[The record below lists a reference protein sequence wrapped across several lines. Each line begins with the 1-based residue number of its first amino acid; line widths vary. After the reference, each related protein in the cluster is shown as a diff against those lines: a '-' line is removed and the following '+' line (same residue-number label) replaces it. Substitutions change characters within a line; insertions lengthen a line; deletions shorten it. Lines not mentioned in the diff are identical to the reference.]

1 MRAFIFTTT
10 RIRAAGLLVVLAASW
25 LLPSSQ
31 AADFVNYPD
40 LGLRLQRGFRVSLY
54 ADSGL
59 ANDIYAMTLDAR
71 GRVVVTSAGYIKT
84 LLDTDG
90 NGVADSAKIFA
101 TPAQGGMG
109 LCFDGTS
116 LFYSGDGWLS
126 RYDDRNGDG
135 QADGPP
141 ENLFPLG
148 LGEHG
153 GHAIRKGPDGWWHL
167 IGGNDTGFDRR
178 HVTLAGSPVR
188 DVEAGALLRI
198 SPNGKNSEVV
208 AHGFRNPYDFDFN
221 FAGELFTYDSDKES
235 DLFLPWNSPT
245 RLYQI
250 GHGQHHGWRL
260 NGFKRSWARP
270 DYYAD
275 TVNILWNIGRG
286 SPTGVTSYRHTQ
298 FPPRYRDGL
307 FALDWTFGRVIFTP
321 LQADG
326 AGYVASPEIFMEPL
340 GTHGFAPTDLVVAPD
355 GALYVASG
363 GRKTRGAVYR
373 IDFPGPTPLLDPA
386 TPNPNLNVILQSPQ
400 PLDAWSRAFW
410 VPAALSLGAGPF
422 VQTVLEEQ
430 VAPAWRVRAV
440 EILTELY
447 GGLPPACA
455 VGGAR
460 AGLPLVRARV
470 AWSLGRVPSSNA
482 GPLLAGLATDLHPL
496 VRRCA
501 LEALGDRPTLLAGP
515 ELARVLA
522 ANFGYFDKRVRQAAA
537 RLASRLPEPAWQILA
552 KDIKRAAPNARLTG
566 VLAQIWR
573 HPDVTI
579 HPDALD
585 TLAPV
590 LAQAREPQTRL
601 NAVRLVI
608 LALGD
613 WRLNNPSVEVYTG
626 YEPAFAI
633 AGNEAVV
640 EKIARLVRPMLPSGQ
655 VELDL
660 EASRLLAMIE
670 DADAKTPAAL
680 AGYLTD
686 RSAATSDFHYL
697 TCLSRLRATSPGQT
711 VKIAHTILS
720 LDHKLGGE
728 TTHTKQSWSLR
739 LAELTQIFLRRDPAL
754 GDALLKHP
762 QFAAPGH
769 VGLALTL
776 GKDRQPAAA
785 RLFQAAMQKNLNVA
799 WPGQIIELLATLP
812 PEEARPI
819 LRRQWVNIVLRD
831 ELLLRLSA
839 KPEPLDRDKFL
850 FGLSSSQP
858 GVVRASLTALQQ
870 LPRDPV
876 ATNLIAPLTLLR
888 RLLAQPDEQLLR
900 AQLVTLLTTNT
911 GQPFKVQEQGTDAAS
926 MKRAYQP
933 VFDWV
938 AARFPHVL
946 KALDAADAEDPV
958 RWNFVLKSVPWDKGV
973 AERGGRI
980 FSERGCQTCHL
991 GASALGPDLNGAAAR
1006 FSAEDLFNAII
1017 FPSRDVAGP
1026 YRTVLVHTRDQQ
1038 TYNGS
1043 VVYESAEGVILQIN
1057 ATSTVRLGRP
1067 DIVSR
1072 EPSNLSLMPAGLLNG
1087 LTPQGLADL
1096 NAFLRSLQPRQ

>member
-1 MRAFIFTTT
+1 MRQIVFA
-10 RIRAAGLLVVLAASW
+10 RARVHAAVLLALFATAC
-25 LLPSSQ
+25 LMNSSM
-31 AADFVNYPD
+31 AADLVNFPE

-54 ADSGL
+54 ADSAL
-59 ANDIYAMTLDAR
+59 ASDIYAMTLDAR

-90 NGVADSAKIFA
+90 DGVADAAKIFA
-101 TPAQGGMG
+101 TPPQGGMG
-109 LCFDGTS
+109 MFFEGTS
-116 LFYSGDGWLS
+116 LYYSGDGWLS
-126 RYDDRNGDG
+126 RYDDKNADG
-135 QADGPP
+135 VADGPP

-148 LGEHG
+148 PGEHG
-153 GHAIRKGPDGWWHL
+153 GHAIRKGPDGWWYL

-221 FAGELFTYDSDKES
+221 FAGEIFTYDSDVES
-235 DLFLPWNSPT
+235 DLFLPWYSPT
-245 RLYQI
+245 RLFQI

-260 NGFKRSWARP
+260 NGWKRSWARP

-286 SPTGVTSYRHTQ
+286 SPAGVTSYRHTQ
-298 FPPRYRDGL
+298 FPPRYRDGI

-326 AGYVASPEIFMEPL
+326 AGYAANPEIFMEPL
-340 GTHGFAPTDLVVAPD
+340 GTHGFAPTDVVVAPD
-355 GALYVASG
+355 GALFVSSG

-373 IDFPGPTPLLDPA
+373 IDFPSPTLPLEAA
-386 TPNPNLNVILQSPQ
+386 TPNPNLNAVLQTPQ

-410 VPAALSLGAGPF
+410 VPAALRLGPGPF

-440 EILTELY
+440 EILTELF
-447 GGLPPACA
+447 GGLPSACA
-455 VGGAR
+455 AGGAR
-460 AGLPLVRARV
+460 SGSPLVRARV
-470 AWSLGRVPSSNA
+470 AWSLGRIPGDQA
-482 GPLLAGLATDLHPL
+482 GRVLPVLATDLNPL

-501 LEALGDRPTLLAGP
+501 LEALGDRPVLVPGP
-515 ELARVLA
+515 ELAKVLA
-522 ANFGYFDKRVRQAAA
+522 ANFGFFDRRVRQSGA

-552 KDIKRAAPNARLTG
+552 KDVARAAPNARLTG

-585 TLAPV
+585 TLAQV
-590 LAQAREPQTRL
+590 LAEAGEPQTRL
-601 NAVRLVI
+601 DAIRLVI

-613 WRLNNPSVEVYTG
+613 WRLNNPTVELYTG
-626 YEPAFAI
+626 YEPAFPI
-633 AGNEAVV
+633 VGNEVAV

-670 DADAKTPAAL
+670 DTDPKSPARL
-680 AGYLTD
+680 AGFLTE

-697 TCLSRLRATSPGQT
+697 TCLSRLRVKSPELS

-720 LDHKLGGE
+720 LDRKLGGE
-728 TTHTKQSWSLR
+728 ETRQKQNWGTR
-739 LAELTQIFLRRDPAL
+739 LTELTEIFVRRDPAL
-754 GDALLKHP
+754 GEVLLKHP

-769 VGLALTL
+769 VGLALAL

-785 RLFQAAMQKNLNVA
+785 RQFLAAMQKSPNLA
-799 WPGQIIELLATLP
+799 WPGQIIELLASLP
-812 PEEARPI
+812 PEEARPV
-819 LRRQWVNIVLRD
+819 LRRQWSNVVLRD
-831 ELLLRLSA
+831 ELLLRLA
-839 KPEPLDRDKFL
+839 VKPEPMDRDKYL
-850 FGLSSSQP
+850 HGLSSSQP
-858 GVVRASLTALQQ
+858 AVVRASLSSLQQ
-870 LPRDPV
+870 LPRDNT
-876 ATNLIAPLTLLR
+876 ATNLIGPLTLLR

-900 AQLVTLLTTNT
+900 AQLVTLLTTST
-911 GQPFKVQEQGTDAAS
+911 GQSFKVEEQGTDAAS

-946 KALDAADAEDPV
+946 KALDAADAEDPI
-958 RWNFVLKSVPWDKGV
+958 RWNFVLKSVPWNTGV
-973 AERGGRI
+973 VERGGKI
-980 FSERGCQTCHL
+980 FYERGCQTCHL
-991 GASALGPDLNGAAAR
+991 GAAALGPDLNGAAAR

-1017 FPSRDVAGP
+1017 FPSRDVAAP
-1026 YRTVLVHTRDQQ
+1026 YRTTRIQTRDRQ
-1038 TYNGS
+1038 TYNGI
-1043 VVYESAEGVILQIN
+1043 VVYESAEGVILQLN
-1057 ATSTVRLGRP
+1057 TTSTVRLGHA

-1072 EPSNLSLMPAGLLNG
+1072 EPSNLSLMPSGLLNG

-1096 NAFLRSLQPRQ
+1096 NAFLRSLKPRQ